1 MKKRNYG
8 IVISLLVSIIF
19 ISLGTYIYAL
29 EGKLTEDGVNFRSK
43 PEIEKDNIMDS
54 FNKGD
59 IVEVLSVDGDWYK
72 VKDKKG
78 RTGYTS
84 GKYIEEISNEE
95 SKEKP
100 KTNEAKN
107 VEETKPKN
115 EPNKKPNKE
124 TNKEKKNAIKLKK
137 DIEIYTLPI
146 YYANKA
152 SDVKKD
158 EEVEVLDK
166 IGIWTKV
173 RSEIGVEG
181 WVLQSELN

>member
-59 IVEVLSVDGDWYK
+59 IVQVLSVDGDWYK

-78 RTGYTS
+78 RR
-84 GKYIEEISNEE
+84 ICI
-95 SKEKP
+95 
-100 KTNEAKN
+100 
-107 VEETKPKN
+107 
-115 EPNKKPNKE
+115 
-124 TNKEKKNAIKLKK
+124 
-137 DIEIYTLPI
+137 
-146 YYANKA
+146 
-152 SDVKKD
+152 
-158 EEVEVLDK
+158 
-166 IGIWTKV
+166 
-173 RSEIGVEG
+173 R
-181 WVLQSELN
+181 